1 MKNYD
6 DIIGLP
12 HFVDTNYPPMSMEK
26 RAAQF
31 LAYKSLVG
39 YEDLIEEKTAE
50 ILAVDDHQIVYDGDF
65 GDDFGDDLPQ

>member
-39 YEDLIEEKTAE
+39 YEDLIEESV
-50 ILAVDDHQIVYDGDF
+50 LDVGYF
-65 GDDFGDDLPQ
+65 